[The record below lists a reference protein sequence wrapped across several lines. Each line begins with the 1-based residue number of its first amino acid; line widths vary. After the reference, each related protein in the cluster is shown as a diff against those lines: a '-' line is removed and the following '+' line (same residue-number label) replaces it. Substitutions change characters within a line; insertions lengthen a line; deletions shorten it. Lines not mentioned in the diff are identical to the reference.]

1 MENRC
6 SRTRGKDSKIKMID
20 IYQVYKSK
28 CDIQSDINEHLPTL
42 YKYARECEHITEM
55 GVRWIVSTWA
65 FLAARPKKMISYDIK
80 NPIHWGSRIE
90 DVLFMARN
98 EDLNYVFIEADVLKV
113 EIEETDLLFLDT
125 IHNYAQVK
133 EELRLHSG
141 KVRKYI
147 IFHDT
152 VTYGN
157 VDESNSSPNSKG
169 IGPAI
174 FEFLQ
179 RHPDWYLREQFL
191 NNNGLIVLARIT

>member
-1 MENRC
+1 M
-6 SRTRGKDSKIKMID
+6 D
-20 IYQVYKSK
+20 IYQVYKIK

-80 NPIHWGSRIE
+80 NPANWGANITE
-90 DVLFMARN
+90 VLEMARN
-98 EDLNYVFIEADVLKV
+98 EDLNYIFIESDVLKV
-113 EIEETDLLFLDT
+113 TIEETDLLFLDT

-133 EELRLHSG
+133 EELRLHSN

-152 VTYGN
+152 VSYGN
-157 VDESNSSPNSKG
+157 VDESNDSPTSKG

-174 FEFLQ
+174 FEFLEKNP
-179 RHPDWYLREQFL
+179 HWYLREQCI
-191 NNNGLIVLARIT
+191 NNNGLLVLARMS